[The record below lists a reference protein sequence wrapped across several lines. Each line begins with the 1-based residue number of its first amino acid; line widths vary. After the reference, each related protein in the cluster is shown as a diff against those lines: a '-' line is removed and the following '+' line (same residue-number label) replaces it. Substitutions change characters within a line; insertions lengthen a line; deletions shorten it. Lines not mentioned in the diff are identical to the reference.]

1 MDVQAELANAIKQRF
16 QAVNGVEA
24 PRQSGRSSRRRSPEP
39 MPKADKAA
47 KNEAKKAAAAAIM
60 ARMGGG
66 KPASPPRAEK
76 KRRSLKMP
84 FSKPKISANV
94 ANSTAKGPLSK
105 QEEETAQKYRKMMK
119 MGLPEGAVV
128 HKMSQ
133 DGVSQRIVDAV
144 LSGENASPPPPV
156 SRPAKSSSSSSRAA
170 LSPAEE
176 KIAAQ
181 YRRMLKIKMPEG
193 AVLHKMIADG
203 VSAHIRDSV
212 MARDEP
218 ARQALPARG
227 AGNQTKQL
235 GGTTSSLSPQE
246 EKIAAQYRRM
256 LKIKMPEGA
265 VKHKM
270 VVDGVS
276 QKIQDS
282 VMGGEVPTSP
292 SSSSPLSSSRGG
304 TTGPVSSLSRED
316 ELVAAPYR
324 KMIKMKMPEGAVR
337 HKMSVDRIPERIQ
350 KSVLN
355 GEIPNEISHAAPPPG
370 RRPANPM
377 ASAINMSG
385 GIESLKK
392 GSSSSRGHPMAAA
405 ISSSGG
411 IGSLKKASTQDAP
424 ARPPSNPMAA
434 AIASSGGLKSLKKTS
449 VKEKKAPAAPS
460 NPIAAAIAASKGKN
474 SLKKTTPN
482 NLQPRKPKSGNSVL
496 DELSSKGFKSGL
508 RKTTPK
514 TSPST
519 SPYSSPE
526 SSNSDSLADEP
537 VPRRAPRASPDRDS
551 SRPVNPRRS
560 PERNHY
566 EEDDRP
572 RRSYGIRVKAIRPVG
587 TTNETKEDDIPSRFS
602 AIKVKAIRPVGTS
615 RFEEDDRP
623 SRYSNI
629 KVKAVRPVGTSR
641 VEGTPERNSKYETK
655 EDDPPRRS
663 YKVKSVRPTGVS
675 SSVANE
681 VPGKRISL
689 NKEDEV
695 PRNWRAVKTKSAS
708 PPEEQP
714 KSSTSTYIPYES
726 KKNASQ
732 EKYESKK
739 SISQEKY
746 ESKKSITREKYESKK
761 GMQEKYPSRS
771 ATSCRSTASR
781 STASTK
787 STTNSDFQNHAANLE
802 KNFASAVQESM
813 RTQRTVP
820 DYSGRSASRT
830 KGRTSTT
837 TSSTSNTMNHKNR
850 KKRMVI
856 SKTGRKK
863 RHVTTADGVDHHFQ
877 CIVM

>member
-76 KRRSLKMP
+76 KKRSLKMP

-94 ANSTAKGPLSK
+94 KNSTAKGPLSK
-105 QEEETAQKYRKMMK
+105 QEEETAKKYRKMMK

-144 LSGENASPPPPV
+144 LSGEDASPPPPPV
-156 SRPAKSSSSSSRAA
+156 SRSAKSSSSSSSRAA

-212 MARDEP
+212 MAREEP
-218 ARQALPARG
+218 ARQTLPARG

-235 GGTTSSLSPQE
+235 GGTTSSLSPKE
-246 EKIAAQYRRM
+246 EKIAVQYRRM

-270 VVDGVS
+270 VADGVS

-282 VMGGEVPTSP
+282 VMGGEVPASSLSSAP
-292 SSSSPLSSSRGG
+292 SSSSSSSRGG
-304 TTGPVSSLSRED
+304 ATGPVSSLSKED

-355 GEIPNEISHAAPPPG
+355 GEIPNENSHAAPPPG

-392 GSSSSRGHPMAAA
+392 GPSSSRGHPMAAA

-411 IGSLKKASTQDAP
+411 IGSLKKTPNQDAP

-449 VKEKKAPAAPS
+449 AKENKAPAAAPS

-474 SLKKTTPN
+474 GLKKRTPN
-482 NLQPRKPKSGNSVL
+482 TLQPPKPKSSNSVL
-496 DELSSKGFKSGL
+496 DELSSKGFQSGL

-560 PERNHY
+560 PERNRC

-587 TTNETKEDDIPSRFS
+587 TTNETKEDDVPSRFS
-602 AIKVKAIRPVGTS
+602 GRIKVKAIRPVGTS

-623 SRYSNI
+623 SRFSNI

-641 VEGTPERNSKYETK
+641 VEATPERNSKYETK

-689 NKEDEV
+689 NKEDDV
-695 PRNWRAVKTKSAS
+695 SRNWRTAKTKPTN

-714 KSSTSTYIPYES
+714 KSSTYIPYES
-726 KKNASQ
+726 KKN
-732 EKYESKK
+732 
-739 SISQEKY
+739 ITQEKY
-746 ESKKSITREKYESKK
+746 ESKKSITQEKYESKK
-761 GMQEKYPSRS
+761 NMQEKYPSRS
-771 ATSCRSTASR
+771 TTCRSTASR

-787 STTNSDFQNHAANLE
+787 STNSDFQKAANLE

-830 KGRTSTT
+830 KGRTS
-837 TSSTSNTMNHKNR
+837 MVNHKNR
-850 KKRMVI
+850 SSSSSSKKKKVFV